1 MRGDELKKTW
11 MEEHVSDQFVK
22 RAEKDGWRSRA
33 AYKLIEIQEDEKF
46 LKPGMAVVDLG
57 AAPGSWSQVVS
68 EIVGDTGKVFALD
81 LLEISPIPR
90 VEIIR
95 GDFTAEEVLTEL
107 EKMLNGSQVDL
118 VISDMAPN
126 ISGIKAVD
134 QAKWLGLAELAFD
147 FCHENLKRNGSL
159 LVKCFEGSGSQG
171 FRESL
176 REAFNSVKV
185 KKPAASRDRSS
196 EFFLFAKGKKG

>member
-1 MRGDELKKTW
+1 MKKTW

-33 AYKLIEIQEDEKF
+33 AYKLLEIQDEEKF
-46 LKPGMAVVDLG
+46 LKPGMVVVDLG

>member
-1 MRGDELKKTW
+1 

-33 AYKLIEIQEDEKF
+33 AYKLLEIQDEEKF
-46 LKPGMAVVDLG
+46 LKPGMVVVDLG

-81 LLEISPIPR
+81 LLEISPMPR

-95 GDFTAEEVLTEL
+95 GDFTAEEVLIEL

-134 QAKWLGLAELAFD
+134 QAKWLGLAEMAFD

-159 LVKCFEGSGSQG
+159 LVKCFEGSGTQG

-176 REAFNSVKV
+176 RQAFSSVKV

>member
-1 MRGDELKKTW
+1 

-46 LKPGMAVVDLG
+46 LKPGMVVVDLG

-68 EIVGDTGKVFALD
+68 EIVGDTGKVLALD

-90 VEIIR
+90 VEIVR
-95 GDFTAEEVLTEL
+95 GDFTAEEVLIEL

>member
-1 MRGDELKKTW
+1 

-33 AYKLIEIQEDEKF
+33 AYKLLEIQDEEKF
-46 LKPGMAVVDLG
+46 LKPGMVVVDLG

-68 EIVGDTGKVFALD
+68 EIVGDAGKVFALD
-81 LLEISPIPR
+81 LLEISPMPR

-95 GDFTAEEVLTEL
+95 GDFTTEEVLIEL

-134 QAKWLGLAELAFD
+134 QAKWLGLAEMAFD

-159 LVKCFEGSGSQG
+159 LVKCFEGSGTQG

-176 REAFNSVKV
+176 RQAFNSVKV

>member
-1 MRGDELKKTW
+1 MKKTW

-95 GDFTAEEVLTEL
+95 GDFTAEEVLIEL
-107 EKMLNGSQVDL
+107 EKMLNGSRIDL

>member
-33 AYKLIEIQEDEKF
+33 AYKLIEIQEEEKF

>member
-1 MRGDELKKTW
+1 

-33 AYKLIEIQEDEKF
+33 AYKLIEIQEEEKF
-46 LKPGMAVVDLG
+46 LKPGMVVVDLG

-68 EIVGDTGKVFALD
+68 EIVGDKGKVFALD
-81 LLEISPIPR
+81 LLEISPMPR

-95 GDFTAEEVLTEL
+95 GDFTAEEVLIEL

-159 LVKCFEGSGSQG
+159 LVKCFEGSGTQG

-176 REAFNSVKV
+176 RQAFNSVKV

>member
-1 MRGDELKKTW
+1 

-33 AYKLIEIQEDEKF
+33 AYKLIEIQEEEKF
-46 LKPGMAVVDLG
+46 LKPGMVVVDLG

-81 LLEISPIPR
+81 LLEISPMPR

-95 GDFTAEEVLTEL
+95 GDFTAEEVLIEL

-134 QAKWLGLAELAFD
+134 QAKCLGLAELAFD

-159 LVKCFEGSGSQG
+159 LVKCFEGSGTQG

-176 REAFNSVKV
+176 RQAFNSVKV

>member
-1 MRGDELKKTW
+1 LKKTW

-33 AYKLIEIQEDEKF
+33 AYKLIEIQEEEKF
-46 LKPGMAVVDLG
+46 LKPGMVVVDLG

-68 EIVGDTGKVFALD
+68 EIVGDMGKVFALD
-81 LLEISPIPR
+81 LLEISPMPR

-95 GDFTAEEVLTEL
+95 GDFTAEEVLIKL

-159 LVKCFEGSGSQG
+159 LVKCFEGSGTQG

-176 REAFNSVKV
+176 RQAFNSVKV

>member
-1 MRGDELKKTW
+1 MKKTW

-33 AYKLIEIQEDEKF
+33 AYKLIEIQEEEIF
-46 LKPGMAVVDLG
+46 LKPGMVVVDLG

-95 GDFTAEEVLTEL
+95 GDFTAEEVLIEL

-159 LVKCFEGSGSQG
+159 LVKCFEGSGTQG

-176 REAFNSVKV
+176 RQAFNSVKV

>member
-1 MRGDELKKTW
+1 

-33 AYKLIEIQEDEKF
+33 AYKLIEIQEEEIF
-46 LKPGMAVVDLG
+46 LKPGMVVVDLG

-95 GDFTAEEVLTEL
+95 GDFTAEEVLIEL

-134 QAKWLGLAELAFD
+134 QAKWLGLAELAFE

-159 LVKCFEGSGSQG
+159 LVKCFEGSGTQG

-176 REAFNSVKV
+176 RQAFNSVKV

>member
-1 MRGDELKKTW
+1 LKKTW

-33 AYKLIEIQEDEKF
+33 AYKLLEIQDEEKF
-46 LKPGMAVVDLG
+46 LKPGMVVVDLG

-81 LLEISPIPR
+81 LLEISPMPR

-95 GDFTAEEVLTEL
+95 GDFTAEEVLIEL

-134 QAKWLGLAELAFD
+134 QAKWLGLAEMAFD

-159 LVKCFEGSGSQG
+159 LVKCFEGSGTQG

-176 REAFNSVKV
+176 RQAFSSVKV

>member
-1 MRGDELKKTW
+1 

-33 AYKLIEIQEDEKF
+33 AYKLLEIQDEEKF
-46 LKPGMAVVDLG
+46 LKPGMVVVDLG

-81 LLEISPIPR
+81 LLEISPMPR

-95 GDFTAEEVLTEL
+95 GDFTAEEVLIEL

-159 LVKCFEGSGSQG
+159 LVKCFEGSGTQG

>member
-1 MRGDELKKTW
+1 LKKTW

-46 LKPGMAVVDLG
+46 LKPGMVVVDLG

-95 GDFTAEEVLTEL
+95 GDFTAEEVLIEL

>member
-1 MRGDELKKTW
+1 

-33 AYKLIEIQEDEKF
+33 AYKLIEIQEEEKF
-46 LKPGMAVVDLG
+46 LKPGMVVVDLG

-81 LLEISPIPR
+81 LLEISPMPR

-95 GDFTAEEVLTEL
+95 GDFTAEEVLIEL

-134 QAKWLGLAELAFD
+134 QAKWLGLAELAFE

-159 LVKCFEGSGSQG
+159 LVKCFEGSGTQG

-176 REAFNSVKV
+176 RQAFNSVKV

>member
-1 MRGDELKKTW
+1 MKKTW

-95 GDFTAEEVLTEL
+95 GDFTAEGVLIEL

-134 QAKWLGLAELAFD
+134 QAKWLGLAEMAFD

-159 LVKCFEGSGSQG
+159 LVKCFEGSGTQG

-176 REAFNSVKV
+176 RQAFSSVKV

>member
-1 MRGDELKKTW
+1 

-46 LKPGMAVVDLG
+46 LKPGMVVVDLG

-68 EIVGDTGKVFALD
+68 EIVGDKGKVFALD
-81 LLEISPIPR
+81 LLEISPMPR

-95 GDFTAEEVLTEL
+95 GDFTAEEVLIEL

-159 LVKCFEGSGSQG
+159 LVKCFEGSGTQG

-176 REAFNSVKV
+176 RQAFNSVKV

>member
-1 MRGDELKKTW
+1 

-46 LKPGMAVVDLG
+46 LKPGMVVVDLG

-95 GDFTAEEVLTEL
+95 GDFTAEEVLIEL

>member
-1 MRGDELKKTW
+1 MKKTW

-46 LKPGMAVVDLG
+46 LKPGMVVVDLG

-95 GDFTAEEVLTEL
+95 GDFTAEEVLIEL

>member
-1 MRGDELKKTW
+1 MKKTW

-33 AYKLIEIQEDEKF
+33 AYKLIEIQEEEKF
-46 LKPGMAVVDLG
+46 LKPGMVVVDLG

-68 EIVGDTGKVFALD
+68 EIVGDTGKVYALD
-81 LLEISPIPR
+81 LLEISPMPR

-95 GDFTAEEVLTEL
+95 GDFTAEEVLIEL

-134 QAKWLGLAELAFD
+134 QAKWLGLAELAFE

-159 LVKCFEGSGSQG
+159 LVKCFEGSGTQG

-176 REAFNSVKV
+176 RKAFNSVKV

>member
-1 MRGDELKKTW
+1 

-33 AYKLIEIQEDEKF
+33 AYKLIEIQEEEIF
-46 LKPGMAVVDLG
+46 LKPGMVVVDLG

-95 GDFTAEEVLTEL
+95 GDFTAEEVLIEL

-159 LVKCFEGSGSQG
+159 LVKCFEGSGTQG

-176 REAFNSVKV
+176 RQAFNSVKV

>member
-1 MRGDELKKTW
+1 

-95 GDFTAEEVLTEL
+95 GDFTAEEVLIEL

-176 REAFNSVKV
+176 REAFNGVKV

>member
-1 MRGDELKKTW
+1 LKKTW

-33 AYKLIEIQEDEKF
+33 AYKLLEIQDEEKF
-46 LKPGMAVVDLG
+46 LKPGMVVVDLG

-68 EIVGDTGKVFALD
+68 EIVGDTGQVFALD
-81 LLEISPIPR
+81 LLEISPMPR

-95 GDFTAEEVLTEL
+95 GDFTAEEVLIEL

-159 LVKCFEGSGSQG
+159 LVKCFEGSGTQG

-176 REAFNSVKV
+176 RQAFNSVKV

>member
-1 MRGDELKKTW
+1 MKKTW

-95 GDFTAEEVLTEL
+95 GDFTAEEVLIEL

-176 REAFNSVKV
+176 RQAFNGVKV

>member
-1 MRGDELKKTW
+1 LKKTW

-33 AYKLIEIQEDEKF
+33 AYKLIEIQEEEKF
-46 LKPGMAVVDLG
+46 LKPGMVVVDLG

-81 LLEISPIPR
+81 LLEISPMPR

-95 GDFTAEEVLTEL
+95 GDFTAEEVLIEL
-107 EKMLNGSQVDL
+107 EEMLNGSQVDL

-134 QAKWLGLAELAFD
+134 QAKWLGLAELVFD

>member
-1 MRGDELKKTW
+1 LKKTW

-33 AYKLIEIQEDEKF
+33 AYKLIEIQEEEKF
-46 LKPGMAVVDLG
+46 LKPGMVVVDLG

-95 GDFTAEEVLTEL
+95 GDFTAEEVLIEL

-159 LVKCFEGSGSQG
+159 LVKCFEGSGTQG

-176 REAFNSVKV
+176 RQAFNSVKV

>member
-1 MRGDELKKTW
+1 MKKTW

-46 LKPGMAVVDLG
+46 LKPGMVVVDLG

-81 LLEISPIPR
+81 LLEISPMPR

-95 GDFTAEEVLTEL
+95 GDFTAEEVLIEL

-147 FCHENLKRNGSL
+147 FCRENLKRNGSL
-159 LVKCFEGSGSQG
+159 LVKCFEGSGTQG

-176 REAFNSVKV
+176 RQAFNSVKV

-196 EFFLFAKGKKG
+196 EFFLFAKGRKG

>member
-1 MRGDELKKTW
+1 

-33 AYKLIEIQEDEKF
+33 AYKLIEIQDEEKF
-46 LKPGMAVVDLG
+46 LKPGMVVVDLG

-68 EIVGDTGKVFALD
+68 EIVGDTGKVYALD

-95 GDFTAEEVLTEL
+95 GDFTAEEVLIEL

-134 QAKWLGLAELAFD
+134 QAKWLGLAEMAFD

-159 LVKCFEGSGSQG
+159 LVKCFEGSGTQG

-176 REAFNSVKV
+176 RQAFNSVKV

>member
-1 MRGDELKKTW
+1 

-33 AYKLIEIQEDEKF
+33 AYKLIEIQEEEKF
-46 LKPGMAVVDLG
+46 LKPGMVVVDLG

-81 LLEISPIPR
+81 LLEISPMPR

-95 GDFTAEEVLTEL
+95 GDFTAEEVLIEL

-159 LVKCFEGSGSQG
+159 LVKCFEGSGTQG

-176 REAFNSVKV
+176 RQAFNSVKV

>member
-1 MRGDELKKTW
+1 MKKTW

-33 AYKLIEIQEDEKF
+33 AYKLLEIQDEEKF
-46 LKPGMAVVDLG
+46 LKPGMVVVDLG

-81 LLEISPIPR
+81 LLEISPMPR

-95 GDFTAEEVLTEL
+95 GDFTAEEVLIEL

-159 LVKCFEGSGSQG
+159 LVKCFEGSGTQG
-171 FRESL
+171 FRGSL
-176 REAFNSVKV
+176 RQAFNSVKV

>member
-1 MRGDELKKTW
+1 VLGDELKKTW

-33 AYKLIEIQEDEKF
+33 AYKLIEIQEEEKF
-46 LKPGMAVVDLG
+46 LKPGMVVVDLG

-81 LLEISPIPR
+81 LLEISPMPR

-95 GDFTAEEVLTEL
+95 GDFTAEEVLIEL
-107 EKMLNGSQVDL
+107 EEMLNGSQVDL

>member
-1 MRGDELKKTW
+1 VRGDELKKTW

-46 LKPGMAVVDLG
+46 LKPGMVVVDLG

-95 GDFTAEEVLTEL
+95 GDFTAEEVLIEL

>member
-1 MRGDELKKTW
+1 MKKTW

-33 AYKLIEIQEDEKF
+33 AYKLIEIQEEEIF
-46 LKPGMAVVDLG
+46 LKPGMVVVDLG

-95 GDFTAEEVLTEL
+95 GDFTAEEVLIEL

-134 QAKWLGLAELAFD
+134 QAKWLGLAELTFE

-159 LVKCFEGSGSQG
+159 LVKCFEGSGTQG

-176 REAFNSVKV
+176 RQAFNSVKV

>member
-1 MRGDELKKTW
+1 

-33 AYKLIEIQEDEKF
+33 AYKLLEIQDEEKF
-46 LKPGMAVVDLG
+46 LKPGMVVVDLG

-81 LLEISPIPR
+81 LLEISPMPR

-95 GDFTAEEVLTEL
+95 GDFTAEEVLIEL

-159 LVKCFEGSGSQG
+159 LVKCFEGSGTQG

-176 REAFNSVKV
+176 RQAFNSVKV

-196 EFFLFAKGKKG
+196 EFFLFATGKKG